1 MPGQI
6 LLKLLKIKTNEQQ
19 QQNKKQSKYSEL

>member
-19 QQNKKQSKYSEL
+19 QNKKQSKYSEL